1 MRDSLQ
7 VQWTFDERINDGFY
21 CLESLQILRRI
32 MEDPQR
38 YLASNPETQPDA
50 KSAEESP
57 SDTLLGAAPAA
68 LAIPPSA

>member
-38 YLASNPETQPDA
+38 YLESKPEIQPDV
-50 KSAEESP
+50 KGAEESP
-57 SDTLLGAAPAA
+57 SDPLLGAASAA
-68 LAIPPSA
+68 RGADN

>member
-21 CLESLQILRRI
+21 CLESLQILCRI

-38 YLASNPETQPDA
+38 HLASSQLDA
-50 KSAEESP
+50 TSAEDSP
-57 SDTLLGAAPAA
+57 SDPLLGAASAA
-68 LAIPPSA
+68 LGADN